1 MTIGKN
7 KILFITTNYPQF
19 LGEFYK
25 KNPKLEKLSYKKNKE
40 LLMKEFF
47 GSSNFYSNNIKKYG
61 WVTDDVIANDWDMQS
76 KWAAEHNIK
85 VMKDEL
91 FFYKYIPEYILIM
104 LGLRNWVKRILL
116 AQIEDFKPDI
126 VYMHHLGLLN
136 SSDINK
142 IKKSARLV
150 VGQIASPLPIN
161 KKPLYSY
168 DIIFSSFP
176 HYVQMFKRMGIKSE
190 YLPWC
195 AEDTLVKKIKP
206 SKRIYNVT
214 VIGGFSPYH
223 SRGNKVFENLASSV
237 KVDFWGYREHTLSP
251 SSPIL
256 KNFHGQAW
264 GKEMY
269 KIFSKSKIVINR
281 HINVSQGYANNLR
294 MFEATTMGALLI
306 TDHKKNMNEFFVV
319 GKEVV
324 TYRNAKELIRKVK
337 YYLAHPKEARK
348 IAEKGQKRTLK
359 DHTYKI
365 RMQELDKIL
374 RNHL

>member
-136 SSDINK
+136 SSDIKKINTINPASLNVYDLLKNK
-142 IKKSARLV
+142 S
-150 VGQIASPLPIN
+150 
-161 KKPLYSY
+161 
-168 DIIFSSFP
+168 IIF
-176 HYVQMFKRMGIKSE
+176 E
-190 YLPWC
+190 
-195 AEDTLVKKIKP
+195 
-206 SKRIYNVT
+206 
-214 VIGGFSPYH
+214 
-223 SRGNKVFENLASSV
+223 
-237 KVDFWGYREHTLSP
+237 
-251 SSPIL
+251 
-256 KNFHGQAW
+256 KN
-264 GKEMY
+264 
-269 KIFSKSKIVINR
+269 S
-281 HINVSQGYANNLR
+281 L
-294 MFEATTMGALLI
+294 
-306 TDHKKNMNEFFVV
+306 
-319 GKEVV
+319 KEV
-324 TYRNAKELIRKVK
+324 
-337 YYLAHPKEARK
+337 
-348 IAEKGQKRTLK
+348 EKAFLK
-359 DHTYKI
+359 S
-365 RMQELDKIL
+365 
-374 RNHL
+374 